1 MSPEHAFPPAVLLGL
16 WLNAAQIGSI
26 SQTDAANALEA
37 ITEQV
42 DVQIVNN
49 SVGLESSWLD
59 LVRTAASA
67 AEPVAVGLPVPG
79 DPAGVPVGVL
89 ATISVDSGVVAINRT
104 QVLCQDSNAEWILMN
119 ETNNVLHY
127 DLSQTRR
134 SLMEQISESANQL
147 AASDLVGDETEI
159 LAALESFRTLHL
171 PPSLTK
177 RSVDALELASRVIII
192 ASGAIKSATAVHS
205 PSIDQQRVRVLQD
218 LITESRAVL
227 QSVATFG

>member
-1 MSPEHAFPPAVLLGL
+1 MSPEHALPPAVLRGL
-16 WLNAAQIGSI
+16 WLNAAQAGSV
-26 SQTDAANALEA
+26 SATDAANALEA

-42 DVQIVNN
+42 DVQIVDN
-49 SVGLESSWLD
+49 SVGVESSWLD

-205 PSIDQQRVRVLQD
+205 PSIDQQRLEVLQS
-218 LITESRAVL
+218 LIKESRSVL
-227 QSVATFG
+227 QSVVAF

>member
-104 QVLCQDSNAEWILMN
+104 QVLCQDSNAEWIMMN

-205 PSIDQQRVRVLQD
+205 PSIDQQRLKVLQS
-218 LITESRAVL
+218 LIKESRSVL
-227 QSVATFG
+227 QSVVAF

>member
-16 WLNAAQIGSI
+16 WLNAAQIGSV

-205 PSIDQQRVRVLQD
+205 PSIDQQRLEVLQS
-218 LITESRAVL
+218 LIKESRSVL
-227 QSVATFG
+227 QSVVAF

>member
-1 MSPEHAFPPAVLLGL
+1 MSPEYALPPAVLLGL
-16 WLNAAQIGSI
+16 WLNAAQTGSV

-205 PSIDQQRVRVLQD
+205 PSIDQQRLKVLQS
-218 LITESRAVL
+218 LIKESRSVL
-227 QSVATFG
+227 QSVVAF

>member
-205 PSIDQQRVRVLQD
+205 PSIDQQRLKVLQS
-218 LITESRAVL
+218 LIKESRSVL
-227 QSVATFG
+227 QSVVAF

>member
-16 WLNAAQIGSI
+16 WLNAAQIGSV

-49 SVGLESSWLD
+49 SAGLESSWLD

-67 AEPVAVGLPVPG
+67 AKPVAVGLPVPG

-205 PSIDQQRVRVLQD
+205 PSIDQQRLKVLQS
-218 LITESRAVL
+218 LIKESRSVL
-227 QSVATFG
+227 QSVVAF

>member
-16 WLNAAQIGSI
+16 WLNAAQIGSV

-42 DVQIVNN
+42 DVLIVNN

-104 QVLCQDSNAEWILMN
+104 QVLCQDSNAKWILMN

-205 PSIDQQRVRVLQD
+205 PSIDQQRLKVLQS
-218 LITESRAVL
+218 LIKESRSVL
-227 QSVATFG
+227 QSVVAF

>member
-16 WLNAAQIGSI
+16 WLNAAQIGSV

-104 QVLCQDSNAEWILMN
+104 QVLCQDSNAEWKLVT

-177 RSVDALELASRVIII
+177 RSVDVLELASRVIII

-205 PSIDQQRVRVLQD
+205 PSIDQQRLKVLQS
-218 LITESRAVL
+218 LIKESRSVL
-227 QSVATFG
+227 QSVVAF

>member
-16 WLNAAQIGSI
+16 WLNAAQTGSV

-205 PSIDQQRVRVLQD
+205 PSIDQQRLKVLQS
-218 LITESRAVL
+218 LIKESRSVL
-227 QSVATFG
+227 QSVVAF

>member
-16 WLNAAQIGSI
+16 WLNAAQIGSV

-104 QVLCQDSNAEWILMN
+104 QVLCQDSNAEWVLMN

-147 AASDLVGDETEI
+147 AASNLVGDETEI

-205 PSIDQQRVRVLQD
+205 PSIDQKRLKVLQS
-218 LITESRAVL
+218 LIKDSRSVL
-227 QSVATFG
+227 QSVVAF

>member
-16 WLNAAQIGSI
+16 WLNAAQIGSV

-89 ATISVDSGVVAINRT
+89 ATISVDSGVVAINRK
-104 QVLCQDSNAEWILMN
+104 QVLCQDSNAEWKLMN

-127 DLSQTRR
+127 NLSQTRR
-134 SLMEQISESANQL
+134 SLMEQISESTNQL

-159 LAALESFRTLHL
+159 LAALESFRTLHI
-171 PPSLTK
+171 PPHISK
-177 RSVDALELASRVIII
+177 RSTDALELAARIIII
-192 ASGAIKSATAVHS
+192 AQGAIANTSALHS
-205 PSIDQQRVRVLQD
+205 PSTDRRRLQT
-218 LITESRAVL
+218 LENLVTVARTVL
-227 QSVATFG
+227 QSVVTT

>member
-1 MSPEHAFPPAVLLGL
+1 MSPEHALPPAVLLGL
-16 WLNAAQIGSI
+16 WLNAAQAGSV
-26 SQTDAANALEA
+26 SATDAANALEA

-42 DVQIVNN
+42 DVQIVDN
-49 SVGLESSWLD
+49 SVGVESSWLD

-205 PSIDQQRVRVLQD
+205 PSIDQQRLKVLQS
-218 LITESRAVL
+218 LIKESRSVL
-227 QSVATFG
+227 QSVVAF

>member
-1 MSPEHAFPPAVLLGL
+1 MSPEYAFPPAVLLGL
-16 WLNAAQIGSI
+16 WLNAAQTGSV
-26 SQTDAANALEA
+26 SKTDAANALEA

-49 SVGLESSWLD
+49 SVELESSWLE
-59 LVRTAASA
+59 LVRAVASA

-159 LAALESFRTLHL
+159 LAALESFRTLHI
-171 PPSLTK
+171 PPHVSK
-177 RSVDALELASRVIII
+177 RSTEALELAARVNII
-192 ASGAIKSATAVHS
+192 ASGAIRSASALHS
-205 PSIDQQRVRVLQD
+205 PSIDRQRVIILQN

-227 QSVATFG
+227 QSVVAF

>member
-16 WLNAAQIGSI
+16 WLNAAQIGSV

-49 SVGLESSWLD
+49 SVELESSWLA
-59 LVRTAASA
+59 LVRAVASA

-89 ATISVDSGVVAINRT
+89 ATISVDSGVVAINRNK
-104 QVLCQDSNAEWILMN
+104 VLCQDSNAEWILMN

-205 PSIDQQRVRVLQD
+205 PSIDQQRLKVLQS
-218 LITESRAVL
+218 LIKESRSVL
-227 QSVATFG
+227 QSVVAF

>member
-1 MSPEHAFPPAVLLGL
+1 MSPERAFPPAVLLGL
-16 WLNAAQIGSI
+16 WLNAAQTGSV

-42 DVQIVNN
+42 DVQIVSD
-49 SVGLESSWLD
+49 SVELESSWLE
-59 LVRTAASA
+59 LVRAVASA
-67 AEPVAVGLPVPG
+67 AEPVAVGLPAPG

-205 PSIDQQRVRVLQD
+205 PSIDQQRLKVLQS
-218 LITESRAVL
+218 LIKESRSVL
-227 QSVATFG
+227 QSVVAF

>member
-16 WLNAAQIGSI
+16 WLNAAQNGSV

-205 PSIDQQRVRVLQD
+205 PSIDQQRLK
-218 LITESRAVL
+218 VL
-227 QSVATFG
+227 QSLVKDSRSVQQSVVAF

>member
-16 WLNAAQIGSI
+16 WLNAAQIGSV

-49 SVGLESSWLD
+49 SVGLEYSWLD

-177 RSVDALELASRVIII
+177 RSVDVLELASRVIII

-205 PSIDQQRVRVLQD
+205 PSIDQQRLKVLQS
-218 LITESRAVL
+218 LIKENRSVL
-227 QSVATFG
+227 QSVVAF

>member
-16 WLNAAQIGSI
+16 WLNAAQIGSV

-42 DVQIVNN
+42 DVQIVDN
-49 SVGLESSWLD
+49 SVGVESSWLD

-205 PSIDQQRVRVLQD
+205 PSIDQQRLKVLQS
-218 LITESRAVL
+218 LIKESRSVL
-227 QSVATFG
+227 QSVVAF

>member
-16 WLNAAQIGSI
+16 WLNAAQIGSV

-205 PSIDQQRVRVLQD
+205 PSIDQQRLKVLQS
-218 LITESRAVL
+218 LIKESRSVL
-227 QSVATFG
+227 QSVVAF

>member
-16 WLNAAQIGSI
+16 WLNAAQIGSV

-134 SLMEQISESANQL
+134 SLVEQISESANQL

-205 PSIDQQRVRVLQD
+205 PSIDQQRLKVLQS
-218 LITESRAVL
+218 LIKESRSVL
-227 QSVATFG
+227 QSVVAF

>member
-16 WLNAAQIGSI
+16 WLNAAQIGSV

-104 QVLCQDSNAEWILMN
+104 QVLCQDSNAEWVLMN

-205 PSIDQQRVRVLQD
+205 PSIDQQRLKVLQS
-218 LITESRAVL
+218 LIKESRSVL
-227 QSVATFG
+227 QSVVAF

>member
-16 WLNAAQIGSI
+16 WLNAAQIGSV

-127 DLSQTRR
+127 DLNQTRR

-205 PSIDQQRVRVLQD
+205 PSIDQQRLKVLQS
-218 LITESRAVL
+218 LIKESRSVL
-227 QSVATFG
+227 QSVVAF

>member
-16 WLNAAQIGSI
+16 WLNAAQIGSV

-127 DLSQTRR
+127 NLNQTRR
-134 SLMEQISESANQL
+134 SLMEQISESANLL

-205 PSIDQQRVRVLQD
+205 PSIDQQRLKVLQS
-218 LITESRAVL
+218 LIKESRSVL
-227 QSVATFG
+227 QSVVAF

>member
-16 WLNAAQIGSI
+16 WLNAAQIGSV

-104 QVLCQDSNAEWILMN
+104 QVLCQDSNAEWVLMN

-205 PSIDQQRVRVLQD
+205 PSIDQQRLKVLQS
-218 LITESRAVL
+218 LIKDSRSVL
-227 QSVATFG
+227 QSVVAF

>member
-16 WLNAAQIGSI
+16 WLNAAQIGSV

-42 DVQIVNN
+42 DVQIVDN
-49 SVGLESSWLD
+49 SVGVESSWLD

-177 RSVDALELASRVIII
+177 RSVDVLELASRVIII

-205 PSIDQQRVRVLQD
+205 PSIDQQRLKVLQS
-218 LITESRAVL
+218 LIKENRSVL
-227 QSVATFG
+227 QSVVAF

>member
-1 MSPEHAFPPAVLLGL
+1 
-16 WLNAAQIGSI
+16 
-26 SQTDAANALEA
+26 
-37 ITEQV
+37 V
-42 DVQIVNN
+42 DVQIVDN
-49 SVGLESSWLD
+49 SVGVESSWLD

-205 PSIDQQRVRVLQD
+205 PSIDQQRLKVLQS
-218 LITESRAVL
+218 LIKESRSVL
-227 QSVATFG
+227 QSVVAF

>member
-16 WLNAAQIGSI
+16 WLNAAQIGSV

-89 ATISVDSGVVAINRT
+89 ATISVDSGVVAINRK

-205 PSIDQQRVRVLQD
+205 PSIDQQRLKVLQS
-218 LITESRAVL
+218 LIKESRSVL
-227 QSVATFG
+227 QSVVAF

>member
-16 WLNAAQIGSI
+16 WLNAAQNGSV

-49 SVGLESSWLD
+49 SVELESSWLA
-59 LVRTAASA
+59 LVRAVASA

-205 PSIDQQRVRVLQD
+205 PSIDQQRLKVLQSLVKD
-218 LITESRAVL
+218 SRSVL
-227 QSVATFG
+227 QSVVAF

>member
-1 MSPEHAFPPAVLLGL
+1 MSPEHAFPPAVVLGL
-16 WLNAAQIGSI
+16 WLNAAQIGSV

-205 PSIDQQRVRVLQD
+205 PSIDQQRLKVLQS
-218 LITESRAVL
+218 LIKESRSVL
-227 QSVATFG
+227 QSVVAF

>member
-1 MSPEHAFPPAVLLGL
+1 MSPERAFPPAVLLGL
-16 WLNAAQIGSI
+16 WLNAAQTGSV

-205 PSIDQQRVRVLQD
+205 PSIDQQRLKVLQS
-218 LITESRAVL
+218 LIKESRSVL
-227 QSVATFG
+227 QSVVAF

>member
-16 WLNAAQIGSI
+16 WLNAAQIGSV

-205 PSIDQQRVRVLQD
+205 PSIDQQRLKVLQSLVKD
-218 LITESRAVL
+218 SRSVL
-227 QSVATFG
+227 QSVVAF

>member
-16 WLNAAQIGSI
+16 WLNAAQIGSV

-42 DVQIVNN
+42 DVQIVDN
-49 SVGLESSWLD
+49 SVGVESSWLD
-59 LVRTAASA
+59 LVRNVASA
-67 AEPVAVGLPVPG
+67 SEPVAVGLPVPG

-205 PSIDQQRVRVLQD
+205 PSIDQQRLKVLQS
-218 LITESRAVL
+218 LIKESRSVL
-227 QSVATFG
+227 QSVVAF

>member
-16 WLNAAQIGSI
+16 WLNAAQIGSV

-159 LAALESFRTLHL
+159 LAALESFRTLHI
-171 PPSLTK
+171 PPHVSK
-177 RSVDALELASRVIII
+177 RSTEALELAARVNII
-192 ASGAIKSATAVHS
+192 ASCARIISNVTFTTKPDKAKCRCLRAGI
-205 PSIDQQRVRVLQD
+205 
-218 LITESRAVL
+218 ESDHHCQWRN
-227 QSVATFG
+227 